1 MLKQLVKVL
10 IIFKGLHA
18 GLELPFGHQCPAM
31 QKPVPTALLL
41 VYIQA
46 FIKYYYKLISNR

>member
-1 MLKQLVKVL
+1 MLKQLVKLL

-18 GLELPFGHQCPAM
+18 GLELPFRHQCPAM